1 MKRPL
6 VLVSN
11 DDGIE
16 AAGVHRL
23 VDWLSPM
30 ADIVCVCPERRIDG
44 YGQGLA

>member
-23 VDWLSPM
+23 VDWSS
-30 ADIVCVCPERRIDG
+30 DVCSSDLMP
-44 YGQGLA
+44 

>member
-23 VDWLSPM
+23 VEWLSEASSRHPCLN
-30 ADIVCVCPERRIDG
+30 VKK
-44 YGQGLA
+44 